1 MCGEV
6 GRLGPNYSQ
15 GVVLKNILCD
25 KYIMFPKHIHTSY
38 MTQFIGVLL
47 CFHFFSFYNSVEV
60 SVFPSS
66 IGFYSRNVVVTRY
79 DYIEPH
85 IKYPCIVFH

>member
-15 GVVLKNILCD
+15 GVLIKKILCD
-25 KYIMFPKHIHTSY
+25 NYIMFPKHIHTSY

-47 CFHFFSFYNSVEV
+47 CFYFLLFLYSVEL

-66 IGFYSRNVVVTRY
+66 IGFYSRDVSGN
-79 DYIEPH
+79 
-85 IKYPCIVFH
+85 